1 MEDSIKQENER
12 FKAILDSIFDEIMI
26 LDKDLS
32 IIDVNKTFCLKY
44 GINKKQIIGNK
55 CFKITH
61 GRNSICKP
69 PECKC
74 PVEDVLRAGNFNKST
89 HSHHVNED
97 EIYIEFL
104 AYPIKNKDGNIEQII
119 KVGRDIT
126 RWKKTEKIL
135 RESEEKYRNL
145 VESFPYS
152 IILLDSQQRVYDCNS
167 SAELYLNKQKT
178 DLKNTSFSEIIQLNE
193 KQKDYYNEVFQ
204 NVLEFGLSE
213 VIEFRIINS
222 DTKKSWVQAFFSKFE
237 IGDKKFV
244 QVMLQDIT
252 ERVLAERIIREEN
265 RRLRDLNDMKKKMT
279 SKASEQLKNPINV
292 LSNATNIILNSYKD
306 KLDDDVLKLLELI
319 KNEGEKSLD
328 LVGKIVNISKM
339 ESDQLILN
347 KQTEN
352 LSEIILELINS
363 LNDKEETRK
372 IRTNIDISEDLYS
385 EVDKLRIRLVINE
398 IVSYIR
404 RNSNDQ
410 NILINLNKVN
420 DFGEVEIKGKLYQ
433 HSENEIYQE
442 ISFSKQIV
450 DLHHGQIHIDLEE
463 KENYSV
469 FRIHLP
475 LKEWRD
481 VLIHLYII
489 YKSGI
494 PLCDYTFNNLEGFND
509 SSLISGGIIGLLT
522 ILKAILKGETQIKSI
537 DHGDRTIIFNLNNTK
552 DVVFVL
558 IVKENINLLERKL
571 EALVTEF
578 DINFRDLIKDIE
590 ENCSDQDNW
599 LDLINLVQKYF
610 GNIE

>member
-1 MEDSIKQENER
+1 MEYSIKQENER
-12 FKAILDSIFDEIMI
+12 FRIILDSIFDEIMI

-32 IIDVNKTFCLKY
+32 IKDVNETFCLKY
-44 GINKKQIIGNK
+44 GLNKKQIIGNK
-55 CFKITH
+55 CFKLTH
-61 GRNSICKP
+61 GKKSICKP
-69 PECKC
+69 PECQC
-74 PVEDVLRAGNFNKST
+74 PVEDVLRTGNFNKST
-89 HSHHVNED
+89 HIHHVNE
-97 EIYIEFL
+97 EELYIEFL

-126 RWKKTEKIL
+126 KWKRTEKIL

-152 IILLDSQQRVYDCNS
+152 ILLLDSQQRVYDCNS
-167 SAELYLNKQKT
+167 SAELYLNKQKN
-178 DLKNTSFSEIIQLNE
+178 DLKNIPFSDIIQLNE
-193 KQKDYYNEVFQ
+193 NQKDDYNEVFQ
-204 NVLEFGLSE
+204 NVLEYGLSE
-213 VIEFRIINS
+213 VMEFRTY
-222 DTKKSWVQAFFSKFE
+222 DKKSWVQAFFSIFK
-237 IGDKKFV
+237 IGDKKLV

-252 ERVLAERIIREEN
+252 EKILAERIIREEN
-265 RRLRDLNDMKKKMT
+265 RRLRDLDNMKKKMT

-292 LSNATNIILNSYKD
+292 LSNATNIILNSYRD

-347 KQTEN
+347 KQTES

-363 LNDKEETRK
+363 LNDKEEARK
-372 IRTNIDISEDLYS
+372 IKTNIDLSEDLYS

-398 IVSYIR
+398 IISYIR

-410 NILINLNKVN
+410 DILINLKNVN
-420 DFGEVEIKGKLYQ
+420 NFGEIGIKGKLYQ
-433 HSENEIYQE
+433 SPGDEIYQE
-442 ISFSKQIV
+442 ISFSKQII
-450 DLHHGQIHIDLEE
+450 DLHKGQIHIDSEE

-469 FRIHLP
+469 FRICLP

-494 PLCDYTFNNLEGFND
+494 PLYDYAFNNLEGFND
-509 SSLISGGIIGLLT
+509 SSLISGGIIGLMT

-537 DHGDRTIIFNLNNTK
+537 NHGDRTIIFNLNNTK

-571 EALVTEF
+571 KALVTEF
-578 DINFRDLIKDIE
+578 DINYRDLIEDIE

-599 LDLINLVQKYF
+599 LDLNNLIQKYF